1 MRWLPIGL
9 LACLLSACTAM
20 PERVDTIFHNARIY
34 TVDSAFSV
42 VEALAVQGDTI
53 AAVGS
58 SQELLNAYS
67 ADTTIDLEGRPV
79 YPGFIDA
86 HCHFYW
92 HGQQLKQVDLS
103 GADSF
108 EAILQRLQNADSNG
122 AEEEWLRGKGWDQ
135 HEWANPTMPDRQKL
149 DSLFPDRPVFLT
161 RIDGHAALVNEAA
174 MQKAGID
181 HQTQVEG
188 GVIEQDAN
196 GRLTGLLLDEA
207 VELVRQQLPEPDS
220 ADRHQALMAAQQDC
234 LAKGL
239 TTVSD
244 AALDK
249 PWVEAIRQAQKAGD
263 LHMRVYG
270 MLNANQE
277 NYEAYIKDGVEQGS
291 YLHLGAIKLF
301 ADGALGSRGACLLEP
316 YADDP
321 GNHGFL
327 RHDTAFFHKWAD
339 IAHEQGYQLNTHAI
353 GDSAV
358 RTMLTIY
365 SQYLEPA
372 NDKRWRI
379 EHAQVVHPD
388 DQLLF
393 GQYDIIPSVQPSHAI
408 ADKGWAKDRLGA
420 ERLPRAYAYQE
431 LLAEHGKLAL
441 GSDFPIAPVGPL
453 WQFYTAV
460 SRKDENGKPEG
471 GFLPENALTRQQ
483 ALKGLTRWAAY
494 ANCEENQKGSLEPGK
509 FADFVVLEQDIMQV
523 PIEEVL
529 EAEVRRTVI
538 GGDEVY
544 RNQP

>member
-20 PERVDTIFHNARIY
+20 PERVDTIFHNGRIY

-108 EAILQRLQNADSNG
+108 EAILQRLHNADTSG

-234 LAKGL
+234 LEKGL

-249 PWVEAIRQAQKAGD
+249 PWVEAIRQAQKA
-263 LHMRVYG
+263 
-270 MLNANQE
+270 
-277 NYEAYIKDGVEQGS
+277 YIKDGVEKGP

-365 SQYLEPA
+365 SQYLKPG

-431 LLAEHGKLAL
+431 LLAENGRLAL

-460 SRKDENGKPEG
+460 NRKDEDGNPAG

-483 ALKGLTRWAAY
+483 ALKGLTIWAAY
-494 ANCEENQKGSLEPGK
+494 ANCEEDQKGSLEPGK
-509 FADFVVLEQDIMQV
+509 FADFVVLDQDIIEV